1 MIIMKRKL
9 TRLSRRYVVALH
21 EYLKQR
27 PGASLQPARRLGRG
41 AMDLGLETLDVA
53 RIHETAVASL
63 EASGHQDGIV
73 KRAEMF
79 FAEAITPIEKT
90 HRAALKT
97 NVHLHKLAQ
106 TLDRR
111 VVELAA
117 SDCHLRRGVVQRKA
131 AEEAL
136 KKSGKHRTDLL
147 EQSHLMQER
156 LRHLTHQILLAQE
169 HKRTKISREL
179 HDEIAQA
186 LLGINVRLLALKK
199 EATVN
204 TRGLKKEIANTQ
216 RLVEKSKK
224 TLSRFADELGK

>member
-1 MIIMKRKL
+1 MRRKL
-9 TRLSRRYVVALH
+9 TKLSRQYATALRRH
-21 EYLKQR
+21 LKQG
-27 PGASLQPARRLGRG
+27 PQSSLQPARGLGRQ

-53 RIHETAVASL
+53 RIHEAAVASL
-63 EASGHQDGIV
+63 EISFRRDGVI

-79 FAEAITPIEKT
+79 FAEAVTPIEKT
-90 HRAALKT
+90 HRAALKA
-97 NVHLHKLAQ
+97 NVHLHKLAR

-111 VVELAA
+111 AVELAA
-117 SDCHLRRGVVQRKA
+117 SGRHLRRGVVQRKA

-169 HKRTKISREL
+169 DKRAKISREL
-179 HDEIAQA
+179 HDEIAQT
-186 LLGINVRLLALKK
+186 LLGINVRLLTLKK

-204 TRGLKKEIANTQ
+204 TKGLKKEIAWTQ
-216 RLVEKSKK
+216 RLVEKSRKA
-224 TLSRFADELGK
+224 LSRFADELGK